1 MLAIKTHS
9 GEENNHTELNI
20 QTEVNEPLSDDH
32 ESGKK
37 RVFNWVLLH
46 FSNGDSDCGYSDY
59 TAKLVQPWGLGKLLL
74 KNNWKNLPKL
84 KVLWMKFMQN
94 PMSLETHLKK
104 KKKKFNGKNS
114 YSFPFGKIHILTHI
128 LQVVFSI
135 FPTKWNWAVRGL
147 EVLISD
153 FPKWA
158 QCKQDP
164 SKTSRKRGTLYYLI
178 SITNKVLFCL
188 FCFASKVEG
197 NGSVI
202 KLLEWKVKLE

>member
-1 MLAIKTHS
+1 MHFLYLWKILLPMLAIKTHS

-104 KKKKFNGKNS
+104 KKKSSMGKTLIAS
-114 YSFPFGKIHILTHI
+114 HLEKYIFLHTYCRLSS
-128 LQVVFSI
+128 VFS
-135 FPTKWNWAVRGL
+135 PQ
-147 EVLISD
+147 S
-153 FPKWA
+153 
-158 QCKQDP
+158 
-164 SKTSRKRGTLYYLI
+164 GTEL
-178 SITNKVLFCL
+178 
-188 FCFASKVEG
+188 
-197 NGSVI
+197 
-202 KLLEWKVKLE
+202 